1 MMNHPIL
8 NKFHSDFEKSFGN
21 LKTELSKIRTG
32 RANPAI
38 LDGIHVDYYGSQT
51 PLRSLATFSTPD
63 PTLIIIQPFDIS
75 ALEAI
80 EKAIQKSD
88 LGISPSNDGKIIRL
102 PIPSLTEDRRRELIK
117 VIKKYGEETKIALRQ
132 HRREAN
138 DASKEAEKQKTFS
151 EDDAKRLKDQIQ
163 KMTDDWTAKID
174 ELLSKKES
182 DLLKV

>member
-1 MMNHPIL
+1 MNHPIL
-8 NKFHSDFEKSFGN
+8 NKLNSDFEKSFN
-21 LKTELSKIRTG
+21 SLKMELGKVRTG

-38 LDGIHVDYYGSQT
+38 LDGIYVDYYGSQT
-51 PLRSLATFSTPD
+51 PLKSLATFATPD
-63 PTLIIIQPFDIS
+63 PTLIVIQPFDITS
-75 ALEAI
+75 LEAI

-102 PIPSLTEDRRRELIK
+102 PIPSLTEERRREFIK
-117 VIKKYGEETKIALRQ
+117 VIKKYGEETKISLRQ

-138 DASKEAEKQKTFS
+138 DAAKEAEKQKTFS